1 MKSLI
6 KFSAVLALATVSV
19 SSFAARP
26 TSVTYVEDGNMAD
39 GTPYAHYVVKCS
51 DGQEKDIS
59 AFDSRKLWC
68 LGKGEK
74 TDCQKKQIKVAK
86 TVCR

>member
-1 MKSLI
+1 MNTLI
-6 KFSAVLALATVSV
+6 RFSAIVALAAASA
-19 SSFAARP
+19 SSFAAKP
-26 TSVTYVEDGNMAD
+26 TSVTYIEDGTMAD

-51 DGQEKDIS
+51 DGQDKDIS

-74 TDCQKKQIKVAK
+74 TDCQQKQIKVAK